1 MDTFQFADIIILA
14 LIAGFVALRL
24 RNTLGKDVGHR
35 PDSAQLRRQLNDEL
49 EERVTSLQAVKEKIE
64 SEIEGKPSEED
75 QALEGLSESTREGV
89 EAIKQQDAQFRVKE
103 FLEGA
108 KGAFEW
114 VVKAF
119 NDGDKS
125 TLKSLL
131 AKEVYEEFESAM
143 IDRESSDAKAD
154 TTLVSI
160 DKTELLDAKITKGK
174 AQMTVRFMSDQIHVV
189 RDAAGKVIS
198 GNPSDI
204 TRVEDEWVFER
215 KLKSN
220 DPNWMVVDT

>member
-1 MDTFQFADIIILA
+1 MDTFQFADIMILA

-35 PDSAQLRRQLNDEL
+35 PDSAQIRRQMAEEI
-49 EERVTSLQAVKEKIE
+49 EERVTSLQAVKDKLKEEATGKKPKPKAE
-64 SEIEGKPSEED
+64 DDLSDKLKKEIKEIQKHDPEFEFG
-75 QALEGLSESTREGV
+75 
-89 EAIKQQDAQFRVKE
+89 E

-114 VVKAF
+114 VLKAY

-125 TLKSLL
+125 TLKNLL
-131 AKEVYEEFESAM
+131 SDEIYQEFESAM
-143 IDRESSDAKAD
+143 IERESGSTKLD

-160 DKTELLDAKITKGK
+160 DKAEVQEIEVNRKT
-174 AQMTVRFMSDQIHVV
+174 AQIIVKFLSDQIQVQK
-189 RDAAGKVIS
+189 DESGKVVS
-198 GNPSDI
+198 GNASEI

-215 KLKSN
+215 PLTSR
-220 DPNWMVVDT
+220 DPNWTVIDS